1 MQALRNALELVRTRL
16 AGLPASAKLLAAS
29 LVVILALGLF
39 LVAQWSANQSTVPLA
54 VTPAAYDE
62 AKQFLAARGVR
73 YEERD
78 GQILVPA
85 ERHGELLAGFA
96 EQGGAGDG
104 GIDFTR
110 LVELDSPFETT
121 RQSETKKLIALQNV
135 LARTISGFRNVK
147 SATVLISPR
156 PATPLGASRHVQ
168 TASVNVTMRS
178 GALTQDQVDAI
189 ASMVAGTQ
197 AGLKPEAVAVT
208 DGMQVHRTTFGK
220 AGARGENLEQSLR
233 IADAVQARIAT
244 LLASIEGVR
253 IAVNPQVVTTERTRT
268 TTEYKDGI
276 SVPLSESVSSSEMKG
291 AAQGREPGAV
301 PNTGLSIVSTSGGG
315 SQTSTERSDL
325 RFRSEIP
332 GTRETEIDPTG
343 YATKIDVS
351 VAVPWNYFVR
361 VWGLKNPAPE
371 GGEAKA
377 PDEAAVAAIR
387 DEELARIKR
396 LIEPLAATDAYDGA
410 KKGVVEVSWFY
421 DFAAP
426 PAQASIAGGLGE
438 LVLGDGGSGGGTGGL
453 GGLVKPIGL
462 GVLAIVSLFFM
473 FNIARKASERETLPT
488 AEELAGV
495 PPKLEG
501 DDAEI
506 VGEADEAAPALEG
519 VELDDDSLRRAR
531 MLEQLN
537 EMASREPS
545 ELAGILRRWM
555 RAAT

>member
-1 MQALRNALELVRTRL
+1 
-16 AGLPASAKLLAAS
+16 
-29 LVVILALGLF
+29 
-39 LVAQWSANQSTVPLA
+39 
-54 VTPAAYDE
+54 
-62 AKQFLAARGVR
+62 
-73 YEERD
+73 
-78 GQILVPA
+78 
-85 ERHGELLAGFA
+85 
-96 EQGGAGDG
+96 
-104 GIDFTR
+104 
-110 LVELDSPFETT
+110 
-121 RQSETKKLIALQNV
+121 
-135 LARTISGFRNVK
+135 
-147 SATVLISPR
+147 
-156 PATPLGASRHVQ
+156 
-168 TASVNVTMRS
+168 MRS
-178 GALTQDQVDAI
+178 GSLSQDQVDAI

-197 AGLKPEAVAVT
+197 SGLKPENVAVT
-208 DGMQVHRTTFGK
+208 DGLQVHRTTFGK

-268 TTEYKDGI
+268 RTDYKDGV

-291 AAQGREPGAV
+291 GSQGREPGAV
-301 PNTGLSIVSTSGGG
+301 PNTGLSIVSASGGG

-325 RFRSEIP
+325 RYRSEIP

-361 VWGLKNPAPE
+361 VWGLKNPAAE
-371 GGEAKA
+371 GEEPKA
-377 PDEAAVAAIR
+377 PDEAAIAAVR

-396 LIEPLAATDAYDGA
+396 LIEPLSATDAYEGA
-410 KKGVVEVSWFY
+410 KKGAVEVSWFY
-421 DFAAP
+421 DFAEA
-426 PAQASIAGGLGE
+426 PAQASVAAGLGE
-438 LVLGDGGSGGGTGGL
+438 LVMGDGGGAGAGGL
-453 GGLVKPIGL
+453 GGLVKPVGL

-473 FNIARKASERETLPT
+473 FNIARKASEREPLPS

-537 EMASREPS
+537 EMAGREPG